1 MTYTLY
7 DHDLSPWSSLDDAK
21 NQLERVEELLRERP
35 DDRGLLAA
43 RDDIRRIMALIEA
56 RE

>member
-35 DDRGLLAA
+35 DDRGLMAA
-43 RDDIRRIMALIEA
+43 RDDILRIIAMIKE

>member
-35 DDRGLLAA
+35 DDRGLIAA
-43 RDDIRRIMALIEA
+43 RDYILRIIAMIEA

>member
-7 DHDLSPWSSLDDAK
+7 DHDLFPWSSLDDAK

-35 DDRGLLAA
+35 DDRGLMAA
-43 RDDIRRIMALIEA
+43 RDDILRIIAMIKE